1 MRALSCALFAIP
13 MWKGDLCGE
22 SMFVFMSR
30 PSERIMRFS
39 LAQRFSFLFVRKK
52 KSSAC
57 VSKALIVLSASSL
70 QKKNFQ
76 KKILNGGSLGS
87 HVDEGRSK
95 MRELV

>member
-39 LAQRFSFLFVRKK
+39 HSVSLFCLSGMK

-76 KKILNGGSLGS
+76 KKFLT
-87 HVDEGRSK
+87 VDHLAHMSMKDAAKCEN
-95 MRELV
+95 